1 MSDIQNVMEEQNFQ
15 VIDGGKKLE
24 DEDTIKMDTL
34 KVFKSELVSVEY
46 SNVDDLFSGF
56 DSIKAI
62 TFSYDIDF
70 INYLM
75 QFFKY
80 GEIVLGADFMVQK
93 DGKLNDL
100 LEVATNNY
108 DAAQVVKSKERLVEM
123 LSNGDLNLRAANYVL
138 DHRKIY
144 LLKSDDG
151 RTRIIKASANMSG
164 RAWNGEQVEHYE
176 YDDSSFCYEEYEK
189 DFETAWLMSN
199 EIPYTMV
206 TGEKS
211 DDYIEGNPV
220 IKKVKETNKVT
231 VVQTSPE
238 PVNLEIVKFTID
250 HARVKE
256 DYKEIFN
263 GCGARN
269 KGGVIEL
276 KPRMIEKVEMGL
288 KKLKNKRRINISITE
303 RAYPELTFDWNEEKA
318 FVNGTE
324 LDLHPAVKDVCK
336 DIDELMQVF
345 QNFEMF
351 VDVTGDLQSTHFKF
365 MNFIFQSPFHAKLRC
380 ELFVRDIGTMSLP
393 MFALETSETANSGK
407 TFMTNFILK
416 MMTGETRLAGN
427 NENAKL
433 NYLRDVRNGGV
444 EGFPYFVDEIN
455 SASFTQITK
464 LIKDEFACEEANQ
477 NLMPVIIMAGND
489 LKEPDEKT
497 RKRMVF
503 FRVNGS
509 LPSTVD
515 QNGLR
520 TASNAILNRIGTAL
534 YREYLGRMMT
544 AVTDLIEFIDKE
556 KPQETNDMWYPD
568 LVNISSKILLEI
580 FRENGYDIPSYMKEL
595 EWNNDYYGAN
605 YIAENTIRSIKKEY
619 EENPD
624 AFVIER
630 DIVKIE
636 AGGSDAVKKF
646 KSWENTLPAE
656 MRAKSSQ
663 MRDGSCFISMN
674 RRELEDRLGFKFKK
688 HIFPFFKK

>member
-1 MSDIQNVMEEQNFQ
+1 MSDIKDTAKEREFQ
-15 VIDGGKKLE
+15 VINGGKELE
-24 DEDTIKMDTL
+24 DKDTIKMDTL
-34 KVFKSELVSVEY
+34 KVFKSELISIEY
-46 SNVDDLFSGF
+46 LNVDDLFSGY

-62 TFSYDIDF
+62 TFSYDINFMD
-70 INYLM
+70 YLM

-80 GEIVLGADFMVQK
+80 GEIVLGADYMAQK

-108 DAAQVVKSKERLVEM
+108 EAIQAVKSKKSLVEM
-123 LSNGDLNLRAANYVL
+123 LASGDLNLRTSNYIL

-151 RTRIIKASANMSG
+151 RTRVIKASANMSG
-164 RAWNGEQVEHYE
+164 RAWNGEHIEHYE
-176 YDDSSFCYEEYEK
+176 YDDSPFCYDEYEK
-189 DFETAWLMSN
+189 DFETAWLMAS
-199 EIPYTMV
+199 EIPYRMV
-206 TGEKS
+206 AGKKS
-211 DDYIEGNPV
+211 DDYIEGNPI
-220 IKKVKETNKVT
+220 IKRAKETNKVT

-238 PVNLEIVKFTID
+238 PLNLEIVKFMMD
-250 HARVKE
+250 HNRVKE
-256 DYKEIFN
+256 DYKEIFD

-276 KPRMIEKVEMGL
+276 KPNIIKKAEMGL
-288 KKLKNKRRINISITE
+288 KKLDNKRRVNVSIKGQS
-303 RAYPELTFDWNEEKA
+303 YPALTFDWNEKKA
-318 FVNGTE
+318 FMNGTE
-324 LDLHPAVKDVCK
+324 LDLHPAVEDVCK
-336 DIDELMQVF
+336 DIDQLMQVF

-351 VDVTGDLQSTHFKF
+351 VDETGDLQSTHFKF
-365 MNFIFQSPFHAKLRC
+365 MNFIFQSPFHAKLRGDMF
-380 ELFVRDIGTMSLP
+380 LHGIGTMSLP

-416 MMTGETRLAGN
+416 MMTGETNLAGN
-427 NENAKL
+427 NENTKL
-433 NYLRDVRNGGV
+433 DYLRNVQKYYK
-444 EGFPYFVDEIN
+444 GFPYFVDEIN
-455 SASFTQITK
+455 GASFTQITK
-464 LIKDEFACEEANQ
+464 LIKDEFACEEK
-477 NLMPVIIMAGND
+477 NLNSMPVIIMAGND
-489 LKEPDEKT
+489 LKEPDEKI

-520 TASNAILNRIGTAL
+520 TASNAILNRMGTAL
-534 YREYLGRMMT
+534 YREYLGRMLT
-544 AVTDLIEFIDKE
+544 AVTDLIEFIEEE
-556 KPQETNDMWYPD
+556 KPQETDDMWYPD
-568 LVNISSKILLEI
+568 LVNISSKILIEI
-580 FRENGYDIPSYMKEL
+580 FKENGYNIPSYMREL

-605 YIAENTIRSIKKEY
+605 YIAENTIQSIRKEY

-636 AGGSDAVKKF
+636 AAGADAVKKF

-674 RRELEDRLGFKFKK
+674 RKELENRLGFNFKK
-688 HIFPFFKK
+688 HIFSFFKK